1 MQDKDKSTETMKG
14 VFLSYKEGYQ
24 NEKKDYSLTILI
36 DDPFNAKINMEIDI
50 DEWNEYINYFINIDR
65 KWKGILE
72 SHPEKPNRGD
82 CYLNSQER
90 EFYMASTIDDKNYPI
105 WQKSTLVKII
115 YASYAAMRF
124 SRHIHTDYNRYH
136 AGQRCEFK
144 AYAIDA
150 NDNLCKPSSIK
161 KDFHE
166 YQWIFYPTTFKAH
179 DITSDSIE
187 HLIAKTP
194 PPKLVADKIILNHI
208 QEFQHSKTNGLNID
222 DLVQEIR
229 PSRDCVEWLLESY
242 KTEDRKTKRKD
253 KKEKWENKKNKWKNR
268 LDRFEQYPNT
278 IKIIIT
284 VLITTFV
291 NQIPAIFK
299 ALKYIVQLIRG

>member
-14 VFLSYKEGYQ
+14 VLLSYKEGYQ
-24 NEKKDYSLTILI
+24 NGKKDYSLTILI
-36 DDPFNAKINMEIDI
+36 DDPFNAKINIEIDT

-72 SHPEKPNRGD
+72 SHPEKPNSGD
-82 CYLNSQER
+82 CYLNSQEH
-90 EFYMASTIDDKNYPI
+90 EFYIASTIDDKGNPI

-136 AGQRCEFK
+136 VGQRCEFK

-222 DLVQEIR
+222 GLVAETPISKEMTKEMVLYHQ
-229 PSRDCVEWLLESY
+229 LED
-242 KTEDRKTKRKD
+242 KAKE
-253 KKEKWENKKNKWKNR
+253 KKEKDDKQQNRKEKRGARFGKINDHIKKY
-268 LDRFEQYPNT
+268 E
-278 IKIIIT
+278 
-284 VLITTFV
+284 
-291 NQIPAIFK
+291 AIYR
-299 ALKYIVQLIRG
+299 YIVFGGGGIGLIISIIQLIIQLID

>member
-24 NEKKDYSLTILI
+24 NEKKDCSLTILI
-36 DDPFNAKINMEIDI
+36 DDPFNAKINIEIDT
-50 DEWNEYINYFINIDR
+50 DEWNEYINYFINR

-72 SHPEKPNRGD
+72 SHPEKPNSGD
-82 CYLNSQER
+82 CYLNSQEH
-90 EFYMASTIDDKNYPI
+90 EFYIASTIDDKGNPI
-105 WQKSTLVKII
+105 WQKSTLEKFL

-150 NDNLCKPSSIK
+150 NDNLFKPSSIK

-166 YQWIFYPTTFKAH
+166 YQWIFYPTTFTAH
-179 DITSDSIE
+179 DITSESIE

-222 DLVQEIR
+222 GLVQEIR

-242 KTEDRKTKRKD
+242 KTEDREAKRKEEE
-253 KKEKWENKKNKWKNR
+253 EKR
-268 LDRFEQYPNT
+268 DRRSKT
-278 IKIIIT
+278 IKSAPERFQNWLTKYDKIWLLLTSSLVSALVTLIVSSII
-284 VLITTFV
+284 
-291 NQIPAIFK
+291 N
-299 ALKYIVQLIRG
+299 RNG